1 MSSKKRRL
9 ARGVALA
16 LAVLLMLPVR
26 TLATTIDEVQ
36 NRQEELKQEN
46 EDLQAKIDALKE
58 DEEAALAYQEELDR
72 EDRRERAEDRPGPGH
87 HRGDE
92 R

>member
-36 NRQEELKQEN
+36 NRQEELKQGGPAG
-46 EDLQAKIDALKE
+46 Q
-58 DEEAALAYQEELDR
+58 
-72 EDRRERAEDRPGPGH
+72 DRRLEGG
-87 HRGDE
+87 
-92 R
+92 

>member
-1 MSSKKRRL
+1 MGRMGKSLLERKERKAYVFKKRRL

-46 EDLQAKIDALKE
+46 EDLQ
-58 DEEAALAYQEELDR
+58 R
-72 EDRRERAEDRPGPGH
+72 EDRRLEGG
-87 HRGDE
+87 
-92 R
+92 